1 MTGRPRDPAVDD
13 AIRRATLELA
23 AEAGAPGVTME
34 GIAARS
40 GVSKQT
46 VYRRY
51 GGKGEAILDALAWFA
66 AARLPTP
73 DTGSLRDDICVL
85 LTATFAAQQG
95 VSGVLNRALISEAL
109 QDENFTELLWKRLTG
124 PRREEV
130 AKIIRRARDR
140 GEVSHPDEEFLIDLV
155 FGPMWYRLLFDR
167 VSLDRGY
174 AAAIA
179 DTVAVAARLD
189 GGEAALAP

>member
-1 MTGRPRDPAVDD
+1 M
-13 AIRRATLELA
+13 
-23 AEAGAPGVTME
+23 
-34 GIAARS
+34 
-40 GVSKQT
+40 
-46 VYRRY
+46 
-51 GGKGEAILDALAWFA
+51 
-66 AARLPTP
+66 
-73 DTGSLRDDICVL
+73 
-85 LTATFAAQQG
+85 
-95 VSGVLNRALISEAL
+95 LNRALISEAL
-109 QDENFTELLWKRLTG
+109 QDEDFTELLWKRLTG

-189 GGEAALAP
+189 GGERPSPLTPRPLRTPLRAPARTSPSGPRPGPSGLRLGHPRPGHPGRDAHRPGHRPGRPFRGSRSGRPPPRTRTAGHHTYDLHREPDSHHAPEAHTTRTTRST